1 MMGVKLQKGGAWDQ
15 ATAPEVV
22 TLLARNQ
29 GNTIFNEILRCFV
42 SNHGLD
48 ILGEKQAKAYLPAG
62 VHL

>member
-22 TLLARNQ
+22 TLLAMNQ

-42 SNHGLD
+42 SNHGLK
-48 ILGEKQAKAYLPAG
+48 IGEKQAIAYLPAG